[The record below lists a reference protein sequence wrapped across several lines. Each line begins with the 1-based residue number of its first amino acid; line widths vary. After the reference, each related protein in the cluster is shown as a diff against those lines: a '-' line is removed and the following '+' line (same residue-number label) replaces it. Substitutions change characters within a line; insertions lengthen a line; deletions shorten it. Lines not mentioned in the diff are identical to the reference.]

1 MPPLQRLQD
10 DLFRLSEA
18 LDGLARGLVPPASAD
33 EALPFTA
40 SSQVRKF
47 AGSQVRRNDGLENAA
62 AGDRIA
68 VPGVPPDVAQRIEAG
83 ATDAKSLLET
93 LEFLASAQDREWTF
107 WVAAHREPAP
117 PLRRGGGPGGRRRRA
132 GPAAIGSLHA
142 APVEVAP
149 FLVRSVFDKLD
160 SAVLCS
166 ATLTV
171 GGKPDFLAGRLGLD
185 RVDPDRLA
193 TLFLGSPFDYAK
205 QCLAAVAGFLPPQP
219 TGPAGETADGPFAA
233 AFAQLVE
240 KLARV
245 ARGRTLVL
253 FTSYRAMETCAS
265 LAGPGLEAAGL
276 RLLVQGEDG
285 PREALARRFRAQA
298 EPTVLFGT
306 DSFWEGVDVMGD
318 ALSCLVIAKLPFDA
332 VGDPVVAARAE
343 RVRENGGEPFHD
355 YSLPAA
361 AIKFRQGFG
370 RLIRH
375 KTDRGCVVV
384 ADTRI
389 VTKNYGGAFRKS
401 LPAALATYP
410 DEASLLADVAA
421 FLGDRP
427 DAALPADA
435 VPDAA
440 EKTAA
445 R

>member
-1 MPPLQRLQD
+1 M
-10 DLFRLSEA
+10 
-18 LDGLARGLVPPASAD
+18 
-33 EALPFTA
+33 
-40 SSQVRKF
+40 
-47 AGSQVRRNDGLENAA
+47 
-62 AGDRIA
+62 
-68 VPGVPPDVAQRIEAG
+68 
-83 ATDAKSLLET
+83 
-93 LEFLASAQDREWTF
+93 
-107 WVAAHREPAP
+107 
-117 PLRRGGGPGGRRRRA
+117 
-132 GPAAIGSLHA
+132 
-142 APVEVAP
+142 
-149 FLVRSVFDKLD
+149 
-160 SAVLCS
+160 LCS

-185 RVDPDRLA
+185 HVDPDRLA
-193 TLFLGSPFDYAK
+193 TLFLGSPFDYAR

-219 TGPAGETADGPFAA
+219 TGPSGETADGPFAA
-233 AFAQLVE
+233 AFARLVE
-240 KLARV
+240 KLARA

-253 FTSYRAMETCAS
+253 FTSYRAMETCAA

-276 RLLVQGEDG
+276 RLLVQGADG
-285 PREALARRFRAQA
+285 PREALARRFREQA

-343 RVRENGGEPFHD
+343 RVREKGGEPFHD

-421 FLGDRP
+421 FL
-427 DAALPADA
+427 A
-435 VPDAA
+435 
-440 EKTAA
+440 
-445 R
+445 